1 MSLGTAAGVLLKHQ
15 TPLQQLLEDIN
26 FQRNKE
32 MRQLLKDDSG
42 FVVLQG
48 TTYWTDLFVRHF
60 LFQSEPVH
68 SIDSD
73 DLLFFV
79 RKKHVK
85 SSSRHMPK
93 YETEVDVFRKDSRKL
108 PIGDPDV
115 DWEETVYLNMVI
127 HQFDYTLT
135 LAICTRTSPKEL
147 QVLRRHSQRV
157 YASPSRRKMDTKGEG
172 EEITYPHICFMVDNF
187 DEVFSDILV
196 RDGEM
201 VCVELVAND
210 KDGAVQGVIFLGS
223 IRYDALKKVY
233 DARQSSLS
241 TKVAQRMSFGLF
253 SSGAGVQTRCEFV
266 RMKGP
271 QGKGHAEMAVT
282 KPKGSGVETPTSE
295 PGYLNENFHKLNGKV
310 NIIIF
315 SFCATDMW
323 DDWEEDNGDYCSYG
337 HQRRLSD
344 PSANLNNFSRYAW
357 RTKSSADAIGGVGS
371 SVGAKARSENEGLD
385 SLANEVSEI
394 EAGDLRD
401 DLRPAFS
408 ASKEQLHNH
417 SNRKNTVRSENEQ
430 NSKETTPA
438 ISEEANKCKAEDATL
453 EVVADT
459 LEEANDALISVPK
472 SAATPKKTTS
482 NKSTGCAGNCFKTGK
497 KCKKRWVLSSDTNTP
512 EMSEIYCPTCDDFA
526 NETPACLNKM
536 PDPKNK
542 IKSKNIANI
551 ESELVISKRGS
562 LRLNEK
568 KVYSKDRLIRS
579 SSLNAADRKK
589 GKKTETLFNK
599 KEKPKTKDKDK
610 EKEKDKIKEKL
621 NKANSLLAKVSPKRI
636 RANRNQIPIDG
647 EKIKNK
653 KDTNCHNIS
662 KNSKKVLNQEKSVA
676 KQISENLDN
685 NELTSLH
692 EYEIADDAISLSGI
706 ELTQGVESEA
716 KIAILTETD
725 TKLMIAVRGQEE
737 LPVVEQS
744 TVSSAPQTATTN
756 EAISNTF
763 PSAFSLTNSPSLL
776 QNDNPIRT
784 KFEFAKCVRV
794 PVKNDDNHPSSQ
806 TLQTFANDAN
816 TENDFEFISSSDTK
830 ESSYKFNLKV
840 DDKDNYNDNNY
851 QTQTDINR
859 LSPMSPMSTTS
870 PVKIN
875 PTTTSENKS
884 VEKQEMSFS
893 YSSTTLP
900 RTKRS
905 DVMLAHYNRII
916 HLVPKRRTADGTNI
930 YYWCD
935 VPKQALKELD
945 DGAYN
950 PLWASR
956 GFAQSFHFWKE
967 NKRQQ
972 SSPLNAFLTY
982 VTLPW
987 WSIAKDLLDHRETP
1001 ILTF

>member
-1 MSLGTAAGVLLKHQ
+1 MSLASAAGILLKPQ

-26 FQRNKE
+26 FQRTKE

-60 LFQSEPVH
+60 LFQTEPVH

-210 KDGAVQGVIFLGS
+210 KDGSVQGVIFLGS

-241 TKVAQRMSFGLF
+241 SKVAQRMSFGLF

-295 PGYLNENFHKLNGKV
+295 PG
-310 NIIIF
+310 
-315 SFCATDMW
+315 FCATDMW
-323 DDWEEDNGDYCSYG
+323 DEWEEENDDYCTYR

-357 RTKSSADAIGGVGS
+357 RTKGAPDAVGGTA
-371 SVGAKARSENEGLD
+371 GAKARSENEGLD

-408 ASKEQLHNH
+408 ASEAKLHLNPNCEAANAAVVKLPI
-417 SNRKNTVRSENEQ
+417 SPENEVKLSAQ
-430 NSKETTPA
+430 QQA
-438 ISEEANKCKAEDATL
+438 AD
-453 EVVADT
+453 VVDG
-459 LEEANDALISVPK
+459 SVPVAEAVEAT
-472 SAATPKKTTS
+472 AATITSPTS
-482 NKSTGCAGNCFKTGK
+482 NTSTTGCSNCFGGK
-497 KCKKRWVLSSDTNTP
+497 KCKRWVGASSDKNTP
-512 EMSEIYCPTCDDFA
+512 QMSEVYCPTCDDAA
-526 NETPACLNKM
+526 NETPACLSKM
-536 PDPKNK
+536 PDK
-542 IKSKNIANI
+542 KSKPKHRTILSV
-551 ESELVISKRGS
+551 ESELIVTKRGS
-562 LRLNEK
+562 LRLTAGGGEK
-568 KVYSKDRLIRS
+568 KGVVRS
-579 SSLNAADRKK
+579 ASLSAADRKVK
-589 GKKTETLFNK
+589 RTASPAQK
-599 KEKPKTKDKDK
+599 KEKEK
-610 EKEKDKIKEKL
+610 EKEKDKHKVREKDKDKS
-621 NKANSLLAKVSPKRI
+621 KASTLLAKVSPKRI
-636 RANRNQIPIDG
+636 KSKTGAAAST
-647 EKIKNK
+647 KTKNNNDQ
-653 KDTNCHNIS
+653 KDTKKTQLPKES
-662 KNSKKVLNQEKSVA
+662 NSNNNRIEKQEA
-676 KQISENLDN
+676 
-685 NELTSLH
+685 TSLKAE
-692 EYEIADDAISLSGI
+692 EYELADDATSLNG
-706 ELTQGVESEA
+706 TTVEQSEA
-716 KIAILTETD
+716 KMAILSEKD
-725 TKLMIAVRGQEE
+725 TKLMINVRGREE
-737 LPVVEQS
+737 LPVVEQRS
-744 TVSSAPQTATTN
+744 PPNTA
-756 EAISNTF
+756 ESVASGSDDSNTT
-763 PSAFSLTNSPSLL
+763 SSNKNSPYC
-776 QNDNPIRT
+776 
-784 KFEFAKCVRV
+784 FEKCVRV
-794 PVKNDDNHPSSQ
+794 PVKSECHPLQQQSSQ
-806 TLQTFANDAN
+806 KTPSAAAAETF
-816 TENDFEFISSSDTK
+816 
-830 ESSYKFNLKV
+830 
-840 DDKDNYNDNNY
+840 DNKRDN
-851 QTQTDINR
+851 
-859 LSPMSPMSTTS
+859 SM
-870 PVKIN
+870 
-875 PTTTSENKS
+875 
-884 VEKQEMSFS
+884 
-893 YSSTTLP
+893 SSTTATTSTTTKATKATKVTALQLETQTETVNSDCNGNCHLISPPATSSAQRSPISPPPAVSAAGSVENGSVSDGGGGGGAGSGSENGHTNATLP
-900 RTKRS
+900 RAKRS
-905 DVMLAHYNRII
+905 SAQHAFYHRALS
-916 HLVPKRRTADGTNI
+916 LVPKRRTPDGTNI

-935 VPKQALKELD
+935 LPRKALKELD

-956 GFAQSFHFWKE
+956 GFTQTFHFWKE
-967 NKRQQ
+967 NRRQQ
-972 SSPLNAFLTY
+972 STPLNAFLTY

>member
-1 MSLGTAAGVLLKHQ
+1 MSLASAAGALLRPQ

-115 DWEETVYLNMVI
+115 DWEETVYLNMII

-233 DARQSSLS
+233 DSRQSSLS
-241 TKVAQRMSFGLF
+241 SKVAQRMSFGLF

-295 PGYLNENFHKLNGKV
+295 PG
-310 NIIIF
+310 
-315 SFCATDMW
+315 FCATDMW
-323 DDWEEDNGDYCSYG
+323 DEWEEENDDYCTYR

-357 RTKSSADAIGGVGS
+357 RTKTSSESAAGTAGS
-371 SVGAKARSENEGLD
+371 KARSENEGLD

-401 DLRPAFS
+401 DERPAFS
-408 ASKEQLHNH
+408 ASEAKLHTNPNCEEFQKQNKEL
-417 SNRKNTVRSENEQ
+417 EQ
-430 NSKETTPA
+430 NRETTTTTTTT
-438 ISEEANKCKAEDATL
+438 ETTK
-453 EVVADT
+453 ADT
-459 LEEANDALISVPK
+459 EPNESEPLLKSKVSSEGPEDNVGGGSGVMALSIISPPNNDPIQDAVEAVDITLPSPGSNNG
-472 SAATPKKTTS
+472 KTT
-482 NKSTGCAGNCFKTGK
+482 GCGGNCFKSGK
-497 KCKKRWVLSSDTNTP
+497 KCKKRWGNSDKNTP
-512 EMSEIYCPTCDDFA
+512 QMSQVYCPTCDDA

-536 PDPKNK
+536 PDKKFKAKPKT
-542 IKSKNIANI
+542 ILSV
-551 ESELVISKRGS
+551 ESELVVTKRGS
-562 LRLNEK
+562 LKFTERKPTVTN
-568 KVYSKDRLIRS
+568 VTRS
-579 SSLNAADRKK
+579 SSLSAADRKI
-589 GKKTETLFNK
+589 KKPEITTSNK
-599 KEKPKTKDKDK
+599 KDKNKSKDK
-610 EKEKDKIKEKL
+610 EKEKEKESPKERNKEKVS
-621 NKANSLLAKVSPKRI
+621 KTSSLLSKVSPKKL
-636 RANRNQIPIDG
+636 RANRSS
-647 EKIKNK
+647 
-653 KDTNCHNIS
+653 TS
-662 KNSKKVLNQEKSVA
+662 SS
-676 KQISENLDN
+676 
-685 NELTSLH
+685 TSLSSNDKTKIPTPSSQTKKKEPVSNGNKGEPNKPSDLKTDAATDSCQ
-692 EYEIADDAISLSGI
+692 EYEIADDAISLNGGDISQISDG
-706 ELTQGVESEA
+706 GG
-716 KIAILTETD
+716 KIIILTETD
-725 TKLMIAVRGQEE
+725 SLITVRGKEE
-737 LPVVEQS
+737 LPVVEEPS
-744 TVSSAPQTATTN
+744 PLSNSPQPINTATDSGD
-756 EAISNTF
+756 AK
-763 PSAFSLTNSPSLL
+763 PY
-776 QNDNPIRT
+776 
-784 KFEFAKCVRV
+784 KFEKCVRV
-794 PVKNDDNHPSSQ
+794 PVTTDSHPLQATQQVDESDSQQSLAADEQKDQEINVNIIDQSLDNNSSNSSSTLHNDSPSKRPSS
-806 TLQTFANDAN
+806 LNDCNGNLNSASASCN
-816 TENDFEFISSSDTK
+816 TSP
-830 ESSYKFNLKV
+830 
-840 DDKDNYNDNNY
+840 
-851 QTQTDINR
+851 
-859 LSPMSPMSTTS
+859 LSPPMLNSANIVDMGQMSA
-870 PVKIN
+870 
-875 PTTTSENKS
+875 
-884 VEKQEMSFS
+884 
-893 YSSTTLP
+893 TLP
-900 RTKRS
+900 RTKRTAA
-905 DVMLAHYNRII
+905 MQAFYNRALT
-916 HLVPKRRTADGTNI
+916 LVPKRRTPDGTNI

-935 VPKQALKELD
+935 LSKKALQELD

-967 NKRQQ
+967 NRRQQ
-972 SSPLNAFLTY
+972 STPLNAFLTY

>member
-1 MSLGTAAGVLLKHQ
+1 MALASAAGVLLKPQ

-26 FQRNKE
+26 FQRTKE
-32 MRQLLKDDSG
+32 MRQLLKDDGG

-60 LFQSEPVH
+60 LFQTEPVH

-93 YETEVDVFRKDSRKL
+93 YETEVEVFRKDSRKL

-157 YASPSRRKMDTKGEG
+157 YASPSRRKMDSKGEG

-241 TKVAQRMSFGLF
+241 SKVAQRMSFGLF

-295 PGYLNENFHKLNGKV
+295 PG
-310 NIIIF
+310 
-315 SFCATDMW
+315 FCATDMW
-323 DDWEEDNGDYCSYG
+323 DEWEEENDDYCTYR

-344 PSANLNNFSRYAW
+344 PSANLNNFSRYGW
-357 RTKSSADAIGGVGS
+357 RTKNAQDVVGGGSSA
-371 SVGAKARSENEGLD
+371 GAKARSENEGLD
-385 SLANEVSEI
+385 SLASEVSEI

-401 DLRPAFS
+401 DQQRPAFS
-408 ASKEQLHNH
+408 ASTAKLHPNPNCE
-417 SNRKNTVRSENEQ
+417 SLKQGAQDQAQGGCAGTESTAPLSATAEVSANEVATGKNVSEG
-430 NSKETTPA
+430 
-438 ISEEANKCKAEDATL
+438 
-453 EVVADT
+453 
-459 LEEANDALISVPK
+459 
-472 SAATPKKTTS
+472 
-482 NKSTGCAGNCFKTGK
+482 STGCGNCFGGK
-497 KCKKRWVLSSDTNTP
+497 KCKRWVSAVSADTP
-512 EMSEIYCPTCDDFA
+512 EMSEVYCPSCEDAA

-536 PDPKNK
+536 PDKQAK
-542 IKSKNIANI
+542 TKAKTILSV
-551 ESELVISKRGS
+551 ESELVVSKRGS
-562 LRLNEK
+562 LRFSDSK
-568 KVYSKDRLIRS
+568 KKSGNITRS
-579 SSLNAADRKK
+579 ASLSAADRRANGAAAAAAAKK
-589 GKKTETLFNK
+589 APIYRTRPGPVNEKMR
-599 KEKPKTKDKDK
+599 KEKEKVLDRDKDK
-610 EKEKDKIKEKL
+610 ENDKRSSNQKSTTTS
-621 NKANSLLAKVSPKRI
+621 SLLARVSPKRL
-636 RANRNQIPIDG
+636 RGGKHVSTDK
-647 EKIKNK
+647 EK
-653 KDTNCHNIS
+653 DRD
-662 KNSKKVLNQEKSVA
+662 NSKAAVKLKGNSGSTTTTKNNNNEKARSAAKGLAPVA
-676 KQISENLDN
+676 KQE
-685 NELTSLH
+685 
-692 EYEIADDAISLSGI
+692 EYEIADDATSLNGSEADGGVGDGI
-706 ELTQGVESEA
+706 NA
-716 KIAILTETD
+716 KIAILSESEC
-725 TKLMIAVRGQEE
+725 KLMISVRGREE
-737 LPVVEQS
+737 LPVVEQH
-744 TVSSAPQTATTN
+744 TVTPTP
-756 EAISNTF
+756 
-763 PSAFSLTNSPSLL
+763 PSALRFEKCLL
-776 QNDNPIRT
+776 
-784 KFEFAKCVRV
+784 V
-794 PVKNDDNHPSSQ
+794 PVKSESHPLQLEIGDPTPSQSPSSLPADNAANDNEPDEEAAAAPSELTPMLLNDEQ
-806 TLQTFANDAN
+806 NDAN
-816 TENDFEFISSSDTK
+816 GNHNHHQADDGSS
-830 ESSYKFNLKV
+830 
-840 DDKDNYNDNNY
+840 
-851 QTQTDINR
+851 
-859 LSPMSPMSTTS
+859 
-870 PVKIN
+870 
-875 PTTTSENKS
+875 
-884 VEKQEMSFS
+884 
-893 YSSTTLP
+893 TLP
-900 RTKRS
+900 RTTSKRNNAAS
-905 DVMLAHYNRII
+905 QQSFLNKAM
-916 HLVPKRRTADGTNI
+916 HLVPKRRTPDGTNI

-935 VPKQALKELD
+935 LPKKALKELD

-950 PLWASR
+950 PLWTSR
-956 GFAQSFHFWKE
+956 GFTQSFHFWKE
-967 NKRQQ
+967 NRRQQ
-972 SSPLNAFLTY
+972 STPLNAFLTY